1 MNKETAMPT
10 QVVYQSYP
18 DHEDEIDISELFN
31 KIWLR
36 RLFIVAFVFLVGVI
50 TAGLLSVQWLA
61 SPPEKRYSQI
71 LQFTFPAAEKGLY
84 PGGQRFSY
92 NDIVSAKVLDA
103 VYKQNNLEN
112 LGVGFGDFANALT
125 VSPFSTNE
133 AFIKEKYKSLLADK
147 KLTRP
152 EIERMESVFLSELK
166 SAQSR
171 FVMLSFLESDLNGL
185 DAVLINKVLVDIPR
199 VWSQLAIE
207 ELGVL
212 DLKVVGAN
220 FYQPDLVKRFEYLQT
235 LEYLENSSRFLA
247 IALKTLVD
255 DEIGGFVRNLESGQS
270 AVDLEIQLK
279 NLVAFEIEPLF
290 ATVTNLGIA
299 KDPAKALVYLQNTIQ
314 TLSDKK
320 LVLVNK
326 AVNIERIINQYA
338 DIKVNRSAE
347 ESNASA
353 GGFAQYDS
361 SFLDK
366 FTALIEE
373 KNDNAYRQ
381 GLLTQRLQVLQEIEE
396 VEGQIIR
403 FKRAEKILKESA
415 EKVDEKT
422 RSDVIKDI
430 NIALANFETLISGYQ
445 ELLAVRNQLVL
456 GKTEKLYQIS
466 SNELIV
472 DSGLIDRLKKIIVYP
487 ILAGVI
493 ALMLAVVIALFRR
506 LPEKAAKASAE

>member
-92 NDIVSAKVLDA
+92 NDIVSTKVLDA

-171 FVMLSFLESDLNGL
+171 FVMLSFLESDLSGL
-185 DAVLINKVLVDIPR
+185 DALLINKVLVDIPR

-207 ELGVL
+207 ERW
-212 DLKVVGAN
+212 AC
-220 FYQPDLVKRFEYLQT
+220 
-235 LEYLENSSRFLA
+235 S
-247 IALKTLVD
+247 I
-255 DEIGGFVRNLESGQS
+255 
-270 AVDLEIQLK
+270 
-279 NLVAFEIEPLF
+279 
-290 ATVTNLGIA
+290 
-299 KDPAKALVYLQNTIQ
+299 
-314 TLSDKK
+314 
-320 LVLVNK
+320 
-326 AVNIERIINQYA
+326 
-338 DIKVNRSAE
+338 
-347 ESNASA
+347 
-353 GGFAQYDS
+353 
-361 SFLDK
+361 
-366 FTALIEE
+366 
-373 KNDNAYRQ
+373 
-381 GLLTQRLQVLQEIEE
+381 
-396 VEGQIIR
+396 
-403 FKRAEKILKESA
+403 
-415 EKVDEKT
+415 
-422 RSDVIKDI
+422 
-430 NIALANFETLISGYQ
+430 
-445 ELLAVRNQLVL
+445 
-456 GKTEKLYQIS
+456 
-466 SNELIV
+466 
-472 DSGLIDRLKKIIVYP
+472 
-487 ILAGVI
+487 
-493 ALMLAVVIALFRR
+493 
-506 LPEKAAKASAE
+506 